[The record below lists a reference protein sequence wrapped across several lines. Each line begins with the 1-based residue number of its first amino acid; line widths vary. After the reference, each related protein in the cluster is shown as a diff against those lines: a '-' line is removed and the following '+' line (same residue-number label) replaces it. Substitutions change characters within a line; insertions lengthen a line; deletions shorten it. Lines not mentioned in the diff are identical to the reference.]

1 MNVCE
6 KELAQQQEVL
16 AEKEHTITALES
28 MVSRK
33 NDHLA
38 TLQEEKEGL
47 AKKMAEKTA
56 ELEDARHTQAEA
68 VVQQEKDWAAMQD
81 KMQAKMQAKMQDKM
95 NVMESNLVGA
105 TKGIEARDAKI
116 TELQLE
122 CDEMFEEIEKKEQV
136 LDKCTTTIKQHD
148 TTIAQHVKALKEQQG
163 HCKAMEKK
171 HNVALAALAQ
181 EQGSGEALL
190 ALETELKDAKERIQ
204 YLDTH
209 KLTEVHITKF
219 TKIAEGNQKLKS
231 MNLKLKNK
239 CVELHKKLEALVAE
253 NNGSSSSG
261 SGSNE
266 GQTLSSRDAKKFE
279 KLKTQYKDIKNK
291 LQEYYNKVKT
301 CEKERKKMMAMM
313 KKVPDMKENTKKSTS
328 CLEYVEKL
336 IEFHTELREFSAE
349 ENKTIE
355 MMEAR
360 VNSLQKKRNE
370 DLLLMEKGCT
380 TNERKF
386 AALNA
391 EKESISTELNAVSDE
406 CNGLKVKLEK
416 EKATMKRTNGQH
428 AQRINYLEKENLN
441 LMLQQKKLEKTIKT
455 QKKKHSG
462 AVVETKPPTRTS
474 ARASTRRSSR
484 KSSQAKN
491 KNEPEIVDKEN
502 MVVVEE
508 EDATMSKKK
517 KNKNAASVSQQ
528 ESEDTMLLNELMLDA
543 GISDGDMDDDD
554 DEEYVFCCC
563 AKGCFVC
570 VCWISPLLNVSLIL
584 FFLCSFSD
592 LNVQHNKL
600 L

>member
-38 TLQEEKEGL
+38 TMQEEKEGL
-47 AKKMAEKTA
+47 AKKIAEKTT

-68 VVQQEKDWAAMQD
+68 MDQQEKDWAA
-81 KMQAKMQAKMQDKM
+81 MQAKMQDKM
-95 NVMESNLVGA
+95 NVMENNLVGA

-171 HNVALAALAQ
+171 HKVALAALAQ
-181 EQGSGEALL
+181 EQASGEALL

-204 YLDTH
+204 YLDAH

-253 NNGSSSSG
+253 NNGSSSGGSG

-391 EKESISTELNAVSDE
+391 EKESISTELNAVSEE
-406 CNGLKVKLEK
+406 CNGLKMKLEK

-455 QKKKHSG
+455 QKKKNNG

-554 DEEYVFCCC
+554 DEEYVLLLLCRCCLGVGSHRC
-563 AKGCFVC
+563 
-570 VCWISPLLNVSLIL
+570 
-584 FFLCSFSD
+584 
-592 LNVQHNKL
+592 
-600 L
+600 